1 MRPEDLTDILD
12 LLRQVSA
19 RLDQLPLN
27 DIRPMFRSEIAGAQ
41 VSAASLTMSL
51 LSVQRSMERP
61 GIMPRPRNKGSED
74 ETVH

>member
-19 RLDQLPLN
+19 RLANLPVHEV
-27 DIRPMFRSEIAGAQ
+27 RPTLRSEIAGAQ
-41 VSAASLTMSL
+41 VRTASLTISL

-61 GIMPRPRNKGSED
+61 GLIQRPRDKGNED

>member
-19 RLDQLPLN
+19 RLANLPV
-27 DIRPMFRSEIAGAQ
+27 DGARPMLRSEIAGAQ
-41 VSAASLTMSL
+41 VRTASLTISL

>member
-19 RLDQLPLN
+19 RLDQLPLD

-41 VSAASLTMSL
+41 ARAASLTMSL

-61 GIMPRPRNKGSED
+61 GIIPRPKSKGSED